1 MEQAA
6 NSTDIREQMAVLL
19 SLDDERREDILT
31 GQIPL
36 EEPDQRQMEV
46 YLLQLQNQMAQAS
59 AAADRI
65 AREQSFA
72 LYQEG
77 KRANTLRRH
86 RADLGCFMRYLDA
99 AGVPMTTTCRLLGT
113 HMIEEPVLW
122 RYVTVGLVLGF
133 RKWQLATGYAI
144 ESVNA
149 RLSTV
154 KTYAGLASRAGAI
167 SAEALLYIMQVKRVR
182 LADAEQIDEQRPVSR
197 IGKKQAEPVLLDAAH
212 LQRLFPAQP
221 QTAQEWRDLLA
232 LRFLY
237 DMSLRPSEAIRVTV
251 NDINLQEG
259 TMAVYRKKTR
269 LRQRLPLSKGTL
281 LALTNYLPLVEE
293 IYKERFGDQYPRLA
307 LLIRTRKD
315 GDLDDHLTLSA
326 NTGPIIAWSTQAM
339 HSRVRELGARIGIQ
353 NLYPYCARHQWAQGV
368 VKAKNDIVTATKF
381 GGWRADSKM
390 LSRYYGDEEIVS
402 SVHLPWE

>member
-1 MEQAA
+1 
-6 NSTDIREQMAVLL
+6 MAVLL

-113 HMIEEPVLW
+113 HMIEEPFLW

-182 LADAEQIDEQRPVSR
+182 LADAEQIDEQRTVSR

-212 LQRLFPAQP
+212 LQRLFSAQP

-339 HSRVRELGARIGIQ
+339 HSRVRELGARIGIP